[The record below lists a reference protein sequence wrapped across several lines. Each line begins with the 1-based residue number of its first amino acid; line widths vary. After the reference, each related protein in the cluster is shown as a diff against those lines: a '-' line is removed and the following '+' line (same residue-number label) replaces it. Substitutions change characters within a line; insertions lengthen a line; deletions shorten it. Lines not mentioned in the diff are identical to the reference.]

1 MFLEIGE
8 YAVNLQ
14 EKTHVELQSN
24 FIEEITLWHGCSV
37 NLLHI
42 FRTFLKADLGPK

>member
-24 FIEEITLWHGCSV
+24 FIEITLGHGCSV